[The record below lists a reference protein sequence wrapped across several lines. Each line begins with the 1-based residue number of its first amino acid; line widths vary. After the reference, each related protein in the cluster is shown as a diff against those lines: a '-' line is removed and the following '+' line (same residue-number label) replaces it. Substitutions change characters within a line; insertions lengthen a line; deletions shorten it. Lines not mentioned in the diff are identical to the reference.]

1 MIGSYLKLLLSFSLQ
16 PWIWNCTFAYFLEIV
31 ETCFLKKNLFKII
44 LYIYIFY
51 PKTSN
56 FHNSGMV
63 SRKKLSDL
71 PLNNI
76 FSVLSIGLQYTLS
89 FKWPD
94 FGLKCRVTIM
104 PKDQSLTLI
113 WREGETAPWY
123 VLLYNVLV
131 TYSNF
136 IKFGDFS

>member
-1 MIGSYLKLLLSFSLQ
+1 
-16 PWIWNCTFAYFLEIV
+16 
-31 ETCFLKKNLFKII
+31 
-44 LYIYIFY
+44 
-51 PKTSN
+51 
-56 FHNSGMV
+56 MV